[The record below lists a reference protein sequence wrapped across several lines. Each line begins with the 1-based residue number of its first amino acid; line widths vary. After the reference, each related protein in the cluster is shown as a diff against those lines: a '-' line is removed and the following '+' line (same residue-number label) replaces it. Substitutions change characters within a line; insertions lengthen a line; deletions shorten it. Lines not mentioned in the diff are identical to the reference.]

1 MSDKKKISIADQSNN
16 TGLSD
21 DIFQELKELQNQARL
36 DDNITSQYKNQID
49 IIFQIVN
56 LLQNNS
62 NASIND
68 IYYLLDHEL
77 PTPSILSITSLAIQ
91 LNKLRLLDLKSRTE
105 SIVQVGK
112 QMQTKIDKLQQYKS
126 ELENELDRNR
136 LKMLK
141 KRS

>member
-77 PTPSILSITSLAIQ
+77 PTHSIL
-91 LNKLRLLDLKSRTE
+91 
-105 SIVQVGK
+105 
-112 QMQTKIDKLQQYKS
+112 
-126 ELENELDRNR
+126 
-136 LKMLK
+136 
-141 KRS
+141 

>member
-1 MSDKKKISIADQSNN
+1 M
-16 TGLSD
+16 
-21 DIFQELKELQNQARL
+21 
-36 DDNITSQYKNQID
+36 
-49 IIFQIVN
+49 
-56 LLQNNS
+56 
-62 NASIND
+62 
-68 IYYLLDHEL
+68 LDHEL

-141 KRS
+141 KKLNLYVFMRKKLVKSIPILKIINLQR